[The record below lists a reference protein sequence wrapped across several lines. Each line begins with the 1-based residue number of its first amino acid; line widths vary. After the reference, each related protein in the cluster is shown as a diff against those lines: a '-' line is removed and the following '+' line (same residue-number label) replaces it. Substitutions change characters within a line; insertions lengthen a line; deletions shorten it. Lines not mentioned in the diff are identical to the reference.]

1 MTDLY
6 KHIGRKIERAVA
18 VHVYD
23 TSTWEAS
30 GRRMRQENAEF
41 KANLGYISSLCFKT
55 NKRGH

>member
-41 KANLGYISSLCFKT
+41 KANLGYISSLEPV
-55 NKRGH
+55 